1 MEGENMQAIKTH
13 GWIEPDGELHLK
25 GLPCK
30 KELYVEVIILI
41 PDQPTE
47 AEREEALKRFRERA
61 DKMQFRSIGTYPTRD
76 ELHERH

>member
-1 MEGENMQAIKTH
+1 MEGEKMQAIKTH
-13 GWIEPDGELHLK
+13 AWIEPDGELHLK

-30 KELYVEVIILI
+30 KQLYVEVIILI

-47 AEREEALKRFRERA
+47 EEREEALKRFRERA
-61 DKMQFRSIGTYPTRD
+61 DQMQFRSTGPYPTRD